1 MQGFLTLAGQF
12 FIILCI
18 QSILEVMAFSRRQN
32 HLLKPISLG
41 CYIASLFLVLR
52 FMQQYLGDIL
62 QALSHLY

>member
-41 CYIASLFLVLR
+41 CYIASLLLVLR
-52 FMQQYLGDIL
+52 FMQQYLGEIL
-62 QALSHLY
+62 QALSRLC

>member
-1 MQGFLTLAGQF
+1 MQAFLTLAGEF

-41 CYIASLFLVLR
+41 CYFASLLLVLH
-52 FMQQYLGDIL
+52 FMQQYFGDIL
-62 QALSHLY
+62 RALSFFY

>member
-18 QSILEVMAFSRRQN
+18 QSILEVMVFSRRQN

-41 CYIASLFLVLR
+41 CYIASLLLVLR
-52 FMQQYLGDIL
+52 FMQQYLGEIL
-62 QALSHLY
+62 QALSHLS